1 MGKSYSIDE
10 FKELMVKKNPFKLD
24 DIDFE
29 NGRMTIHRCNIDKYL
44 EKYAC
49 KDEFDLSDTMWHSF
63 GCFVKVV
70 D

>member
-10 FKELMVKKNPFKLD
+10 FKELMEKKKPFKLD

-29 NGRMTIHRCNIDKYL
+29 NGRMMIHRCNIDKYL

-49 KDEFDLSDTMWHSF
+49 KDEFDLSDTMWNSF